1 MYMQINVFVYLYVRN
16 YSLNVYVCMFVFF
29 LKKKR
34 VVGVLLKYVEFYQ
47 EVCQYK
53 RLQLLGLLMYCIQ
66 IFFNGKF
73 IMVVIGYYLQI
84 IFQLINKKSLYKLER
99 LIYENLI
106 CNLIV
111 RICYLIWVGI
121 FD

>member
-16 YSLNVYVCMFVFF
+16 YSLNVYVYMFVFF

-99 LIYENLI
+99 LSCENLI